1 MKASTISGDK
11 NYMKSLRPDVMKS
24 FRQDVREL
32 ISVNERIQSALMQG
46 ERMTADEM
54 EVIQMCANELLTN
67 ISNRLR
73 DDNQSRLEQHTGV
86 SAGDLDG
93 QSAD

>member
-11 NYMKSLRPDVMKS
+11 HHMKSLRPDVMKS

>member
-11 NYMKSLRPDVMKS
+11 HNMKSLRRDVMKS

-54 EVIQMCANELLTN
+54 EVIQLCANELLTN

>member
-11 NYMKSLRPDVMKS
+11 RYMKSLRRDVMKS

>member
-11 NYMKSLRPDVMKS
+11 HYMKSLRPDVMKS

-54 EVIQMCANELLTN
+54 EVI
-67 ISNRLR
+67 
-73 DDNQSRLEQHTGV
+73 
-86 SAGDLDG
+86 
-93 QSAD
+93 

>member
-1 MKASTISGDK
+1 
-11 NYMKSLRPDVMKS
+11 MKSLRPDVMKS